1 VEAVRSLRSHSI
13 KQIDLR
19 ISQPHQE
26 GHQHA

>member
-1 VEAVRSLRSHSI
+1 MDAIRDLRNHTISHL
-13 KQIDLR
+13 DLR